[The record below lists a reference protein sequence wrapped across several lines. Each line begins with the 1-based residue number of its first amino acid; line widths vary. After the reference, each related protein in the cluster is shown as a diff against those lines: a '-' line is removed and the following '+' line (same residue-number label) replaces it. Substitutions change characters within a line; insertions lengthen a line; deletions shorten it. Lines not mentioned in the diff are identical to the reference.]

1 MQAKVLIIY
10 TGGTIGMIRDEK
22 KGTLKPFRLSRVIK
36 SIPSILELGIEI
48 HALELEEVI
57 DSSNM
62 TPEVWI
68 ELAGIIGE
76 QYDRFDGFVVLHG
89 SDTMAHSASALSFL
103 LENLA
108 KPVILTGSQLPIGL
122 PRTDARENL
131 ITALEIAAMK
141 NEDGQSLIPEV
152 CIYFEDQ
159 LYRGNRT
166 HKFNSENFDAFLS
179 LNYPIL
185 AEAGVKIHVFEH
197 RLLEMPTKE
206 LITHQTLNKNV
217 AVLKLYPGLNLDIY
231 TEMFLKNGIEAVIL
245 ESYGSG
251 NSPTDKQFLQALNRL
266 LQNNVIVYN
275 VTQCREGHVEMGK
288 YESSSELATMGVISG
303 SDITTEAAIA
313 KAMYV
318 LAKTTDIDERKQ
330 LLATPLRGEM
340 TP

>member
-1 MQAKVLIIY
+1 M
-10 TGGTIGMIRDEK
+10 
-22 KGTLKPFRLSRVIK
+22 PFHLDKVIK
-36 SIPSILELGIEI
+36 SIPAILELGIEI
-48 HALELEEVI
+48 HALELEEII

-62 TPEVWI
+62 SPEVWI

-89 SDTMAHSASALSFL
+89 SDTMAHTASALSFL

-141 NEDGQSLIPEV
+141 NAEGNSLIPEV

-179 LNYPIL
+179 PNYPIL
-185 AEAGVKIHVFEH
+185 AEAGVNIHVFEQ
-197 RLLEMPTKE
+197 RLLPSPARK
-206 LITHQTLNKNV
+206 LIAHQKLNTNI
-217 AVLKLYPGLNLDIY
+217 AVVKLYPGLDLSIY
-231 TEMFLKNGIEAVIL
+231 ADMFLLNRMELVIL

-251 NSPTDKQFLQALNRL
+251 NSPSDKAFMSALERL
-266 LQNNVIVYN
+266 LQNNVVVLN

-288 YESSSELATMGVISG
+288 YESSSELANMGVISG
-303 SDITTEAAIA
+303 ADITTEAAIA
-313 KAMYV
+313 KSMFV
-318 LAKTTDIDERKQ
+318 LAITTDLEKRKEMIR
-330 LLATPLRGEM
+330 TPLRGEM
-340 TP
+340 TT